1 MYANHVLKFLYIHV
15 LYVYY
20 ITHVHIGMREVP
32 VLAVDIPSLNEQ
44 QSRGNERH
52 MNETVICRGL
62 TMSTI
67 GEVRHMTEGGMYRNN
82 AGYFSNGPPQIY
94 RIESVREVT
103 AVLVLFGLPRD
114 LTTSILAHEAM
125 HVWMRLTKE
134 MPYPIPSKIE
144 EGLCQVA
151 SRKYLENMCKKNKSA
166 SNNSSSNNSKSNAFN
181 SALNNLDYC
190 PEITNLNM
198 SDKSQTLRDF
208 FCYQIETDCSIVYGD
223 GFREANR
230 TCNVLGLLI
239 VLEVVRDTK
248 QLPSI

>member
-1 MYANHVLKFLYIHV
+1 
-15 LYVYY
+15 
-20 ITHVHIGMREVP
+20 
-32 VLAVDIPSLNEQ
+32 
-44 QSRGNERH
+44 
-52 MNETVICRGL
+52 
-62 TMSTI
+62 
-67 GEVRHMTEGGMYRNN
+67 MTAGGMYRNN

-125 HVWMRLTKE
+125 HVWMRLTKD

-151 SRKYLENMCKKNKSA
+151 SRKYLENMYKNNHSA
-166 SNNSSSNNSKSNAFN
+166 NDNYKDNNNNGINNNSRNNNSKSNTFN
-181 SALNNLDYC
+181 NALNNLDYC
-190 PEITNLNM
+190 PEISNSNV

-208 FCYQIETDCSIVYGD
+208 FCHQIETDCSAVYGD
-223 GFREANR
+223 GFREANK
-230 TCNVLGLLI
+230 TCDVLGLLI